1 MWGSEERYPRPPRA
15 YLSFLLRGDPEEV
28 EIAVSRLFEAGCLGA
43 VEVELDDTAE
53 GLGQNQAGQ
62 RVYFSPGTDS
72 EIVRR
77 LLGNHFPSLRCG
89 AAEPVPESDWLAA
102 WKKDFSG
109 FSLGK
114 RFYVSPS
121 WERPPKGE
129 RLVIR
134 IDPERAFGTGTHD
147 TTRLCLELI
156 EDRAHPRMSVID
168 AGCGTGILA
177 IAAAALGC
185 RPVQAIEEDPE
196 AASYAATNLDRNG
209 LTEAVHLQ
217 VVSITQANPL
227 PAQLLLANLNQAV
240 LLRELPRLAAWVLPQ
255 GYLILSG
262 LLLDQIDSILER
274 IPVGFCLT
282 QTRTAGEWAAL
293 LVRHE
298 ADA

>member
-1 MWGSEERYPRPPRA
+1 MARPPRN
-15 YLSFLLRGDPEEV
+15 YLSFLLQGNPEEV
-28 EIAVSRLFEAGCLGA
+28 EIAVCRLFEAGGLGA
-43 VEVELDDTAE
+43 EEINLDDGVE
-53 GLGQNQAGQ
+53 GLGLNQAGQ
-62 RVYFSPGTDS
+62 RVYFSPGTDPK
-72 EIVRR
+72 IVD
-77 LLGNHFPSLRCG
+77 LLLAGHFPSLRCG
-89 AAEPVPESDWLAA
+89 AAEPVPESDWLAT
-102 WKKDFSG
+102 WKKDFRG
-109 FSLGK
+109 FALGK

-121 WERPPKGE
+121 WESPPDGE

-156 EDRAHPRMSVID
+156 EDRARPRMSVID

-185 RPVQAIEEDPE
+185 RPVLAIEEDPE
-196 AASYAATNLDRNG
+196 AASCTETNLDRNG
-209 LTEAVHLQ
+209 LTGAVQLQ
-217 VVSITQANPL
+217 IDSITQASPL
-227 PAQLLLANLNQAV
+227 PAHLVLANLNLGF
-240 LLRELPRLAAWVLPQ
+240 LLQELPRLAAWVLPQ